1 MSTTPAPNP
10 PASSPAR
17 SRRRLWVLALVLVAA
32 GGTAGGWWWLRPRG
46 PVPPAVPEAATGKV
60 GEVLAAAREEVVSHP
75 KSAAAWGHLGLALTA
90 HGYDDRAADCYREAH
105 RLDPADDR
113 WAYMLG
119 MFYQHESRDPAA
131 AARHLEAALA
141 ARHPS
146 AARQA
151 AVRLRLA
158 ELYLSERR
166 LADAERLFR
175 EQLGRT
181 PADPRTRLGLGV
193 TLLAAD
199 RPKEAV
205 EFLTGATDGPFT
217 TKQAATNLAA
227 AYRLLGDTDA
237 AARYERAAARL
248 PDDAHPPDPFMAEAA
263 ALQVG
268 KDDGYERV
276 AELEKAGRFRD
287 TIPILSRMA
296 EDPADVRAAVALGQN
311 LARSGDP
318 EAAERVLRTACE
330 KDPGNVQ
337 AVLLFGTMLFDLAER
352 EPMNSDRK
360 KRLYRESAAACQRA
374 ADLKPDLAMAHYCRG
389 RAVRELGDLPAAVPY
404 FRRAVECRP
413 EVPMFQIGLLRALA
427 DAGLADEA
435 HTRLPAAERVV
446 PAGDPELTRLRDRL
460 RGVGPPKS
468 SP

>member
-10 PASSPAR
+10 PAPPPAR
-17 SRRRLWVLALVLVAA
+17 SRRRRLLALALLAAA
-32 GGTAGGWWWLRPRG
+32 GAVGGWWWLRPRG
-46 PVPPAVPEAATGKV
+46 PVPPAVPEAASGKV
-60 GEVLAAAREEVVSHP
+60 GEAIAAAREGVVSHP
-75 KSAAAWGHLGLALTA
+75 KSAAAWGHLGLVFTA
-90 HGYDDRAADCYREAH
+90 HGYDDRAADCYREAR

-119 MFYQHESRDPAA
+119 MCYQHESRDPTA

-141 ARHPS
+141 CRHPS

-166 LADAERLFR
+166 LPDAERLFR

-199 RPKEAV
+199 RPREAV
-205 EFLTGATDGPFT
+205 EFLTGATDDPSTG
-217 TKQAATNLAA
+217 KQATTNLAA
-227 AYRLLGDTDA
+227 AARLLGDPDA
-237 AARYERAAARL
+237 AARYEREAARR
-248 PDDAHPPDPFMAEAA
+248 PDDAVPPDPFMAEAA
-263 ALQVG
+263 ALRAD
-268 KDDGYERV
+268 KEDGYERV

-287 TIPILSRMA
+287 AIPILARMA

-311 LARSGDP
+311 LSRAGDP
-318 EAAERVLRTACE
+318 EAAERVLRGACARAPE
-330 KDPGNVQ
+330 NVK
-337 AVLLFGTMLFDLAER
+337 AALLFGTVLFDLADR
-352 EPMNSDRK
+352 ETSDTDRK
-360 KRLYRESAAACQRA
+360 KRLYRESADACRRA
-374 ADLKPDLAMAHYCRG
+374 ADLKPDLALAHYCLG
-389 RAVRELGDLPAAVPY
+389 RAVQGLGDLAAAVPH

-413 EVPMFQIGLLRALA
+413 EVPIFQLDLLRALV

-435 HTRLPAAERVV
+435 RTRLPAAERVV
-446 PAGDPELTRLRDRL
+446 PADDPELARL
-460 RGVGPPKS
+460 RGRLRGATPKS
-468 SP
+468 SR